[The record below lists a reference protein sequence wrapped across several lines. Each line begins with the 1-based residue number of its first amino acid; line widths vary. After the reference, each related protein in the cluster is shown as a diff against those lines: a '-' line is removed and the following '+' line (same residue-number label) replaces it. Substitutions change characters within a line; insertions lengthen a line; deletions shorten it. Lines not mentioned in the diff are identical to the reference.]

1 MDAIRKKMQ
10 SLKGETEGLYATIR
24 GFEEA
29 TAEATA
35 RADQADCDIR
45 DYGKKVQNLEIGYDE
60 TNDKLTKA
68 TESLE
73 EADKQFKEVEADVAA
88 LTRRIMLM
96 EEEDKKSA
104 EVLCNT
110 ITKLAVTSKTADNV
124 LKAVKVVESTCMNN
138 EVTIEELDKNLRAT
152 IKMAADNVLKAVK
165 VVESPCMNNEVT
177 IEELDKNLRATIKM
191 AVDNEQKL
199 DELSRKL
206 GVQEAELK
214 RGLERAELAEKNLK
228 GIEEEL
234 ELVGENMKQLEKSAE
249 KALEREEKL
258 VEKIFSLQSKFK
270 VTEARFEYGEMNIT
284 KLNQRID
291 DIEDEIYREKLKVKK
306 CSDELDD
313 TFEDMIANY

>member
-10 SLKGETEGLYATIR
+10 SLKSETDGLYNTIA

-29 TAEATA
+29 TREAAA

-45 DYGKKVQNLEIGYDE
+45 DYGKKVQQLEIGFDE

-73 EADKQFKEVEADVAA
+73 EAEKQFKEVESDVSA

-96 EEEDKKSA
+96 EEEDKKAA
-104 EVLCNT
+104 EQLCQT
-110 ITKLAVTSKTADNV
+110 VTKLAMTSKAADNV
-124 LKAVKVVESTCMNN
+124 LKTIKVVENTCLNN

-152 IKMAADNVLKAVK
+152 VKMA
-165 VVESPCMNNEVT
+165 S
-177 IEELDKNLRATIKM
+177 
-191 AVDNEQKL
+191 DNEQKL

-214 RGLERAELAEKNLK
+214 RAVERAEMAEAKLK

-234 ELVGENMKQLEKSAE
+234 ETVGDNMKQLEKSAE

-258 VEKIFSLQSKFK
+258 VEKIYNLQSKYK
-270 VTEARFEYGEMNIT
+270 TCEARFEYGEMNIT

-291 DIEDEIYREKLKVKK
+291 DIEDEIYREKLKIKK

-313 TFEDMIANY
+313 TFDDMIANY

>member
-10 SLKGETEGLYATIR
+10 SLKGETDGLYSTIA

-29 TAEATA
+29 TREAVE
-35 RADQADCDIR
+35 RANQADCDIR
-45 DYGKKVQNLEIGYDE
+45 DYGKKVQQLEIGFDE

-73 EADKQFKEVEADVAA
+73 EAEKQFKEVESDVAA

-96 EEEDKKSA
+96 EEEDKKTA
-104 EVLCNT
+104 ETLCQT
-110 ITKLAVTSKTADNV
+110 VTKLAVTSKAADTV
-124 LKAVKVVESTCMNN
+124 LKTVKVVENTCLNN

-152 IKMAADNVLKAVK
+152 IKMASD
-165 VVESPCMNNEVT
+165 S
-177 IEELDKNLRATIKM
+177 
-191 AVDNEQKL
+191 EQKL

-214 RGLERAELAEKNLK
+214 RAVERAELAEANVKN
-228 GIEEEL
+228 IEEEL
-234 ELVGENMKQLEKSAE
+234 ETVGENMKQLEKSAE

-258 VEKIFSLQSKFK
+258 MEKIYNLQNKYK
-270 VTEARFEYGEMNIT
+270 ITEARYEYGEMNIT

-291 DIEDEIYREKLKVKK
+291 DIEDEIYREKMKVKK

-313 TFEDMIANY
+313 TFDDMLTNY

>member
-1 MDAIRKKMQ
+1 M
-10 SLKGETEGLYATIR
+10 GETDGLYNTIA

-29 TAEATA
+29 TREAAA

-45 DYGKKVQNLEIGYDE
+45 DYGKKVQQLEIGFDE

-73 EADKQFKEVEADVAA
+73 EAESDVSA

-104 EVLCNT
+104 EQLCQT
-110 ITKLAVTSKTADNV
+110 ITKLALTSKAADNV
-124 LKAVKVVESTCMNN
+124 MKTIKVVENTCLNN

-152 IKMAADNVLKAVK
+152 VKMASDN
-165 VVESPCMNNEVT
+165 
-177 IEELDKNLRATIKM
+177 
-191 AVDNEQKL
+191 
-199 DELSRKL
+199 
-206 GVQEAELK
+206 
-214 RGLERAELAEKNLK
+214 
-228 GIEEEL
+228 EEEL
-234 ELVGENMKQLEKSAE
+234 ETVGENMKQLETSAE

-258 VEKIFSLQSKFK
+258 VEKIYNLQSKYK

-291 DIEDEIYREKLKVKK
+291 DIEDEIYREKLKIKK

-313 TFEDMIANY
+313 TFDDMISK

>member
-1 MDAIRKKMQ
+1 MQ
-10 SLKGETEGLYATIR
+10 SLKGETDGLYATIA

-29 TAEATA
+29 TREAVA

-45 DYGKKVQNLEIGYDE
+45 DYGKKVQQLEIGFDE

-73 EADKQFKEVEADVAA
+73 EAEKQFKEVESDVSA

-104 EVLCNT
+104 ETLCQT
-110 ITKLAVTSKTADNV
+110 VTKLALTSKAADNV
-124 LKAVKVVESTCMNN
+124 MKTIKVVENTCLNN

-152 IKMAADNVLKAVK
+152 VKMA
-165 VVESPCMNNEVT
+165 S
-177 IEELDKNLRATIKM
+177 
-191 AVDNEQKL
+191 DNEQKL

-214 RGLERAELAEKNLK
+214 RAVERAELAENKLK

-234 ELVGENMKQLEKSAE
+234 ETVGENMKQLEKSAE

-258 VEKIFSLQSKFK
+258 VEKIYNLQSKYK
-270 VTEARFEYGEMNIT
+270 VTEAKFEYGEMNIT

-291 DIEDEIYREKLKVKK
+291 DIEDEIYREKLKIKR

-313 TFEDMIANY
+313 TFDDMLANY